1 MMEPAMDPAAEAQ
14 AAGRVHRLGQ
24 TKDVLVK
31 RFAFKDSLDAQVI
44 ALHEEIKKGRIK
56 VVDGMLDG
64 DAMDILR
71 RDTYLKGP

>member
-1 MMEPAMDPAAEAQ
+1 MDPAAEAQ

-31 RFAFKDSLDAQVI
+31 RFAFKDSLDAQ
-44 ALHEEIKKGRIK
+44 HEEIKKGSIK